1 MLYYHAVLTGFG
13 VVAIATGFGGCVWS
27 IVRGFRS
34 ASWPSVAGEVTDA
47 SMDVSWGRGT
57 KLCTPQIRYRYR
69 VDGSD
74 YEGARVFFGWDAFYT
89 ESGARKIVERY
100 RPGEPVDA
108 LQSDHAHFLSSQ
120 NWSQYP
126 HLACRGVLW
135 YASNPLH
142 RRALEDLEMMM
153 RGGRLT
159 RA

>member
-74 YEGARVFFGWDAFYT
+74 YEGARVFFGWDTFYT

-100 RPGEPVDA
+100 RPGEPVDVHYNPTTPTSSVLRTGVNIRTWLAAGFFGTLATLCIGA
-108 LQSDHAHFLSSQ
+108 LLRT
-120 NWSQYP
+120 WK
-126 HLACRGVLW
+126 
-135 YASNPLH
+135 
-142 RRALEDLEMMM
+142 
-153 RGGRLT
+153 
-159 RA
+159 